1 MTIFQVTVSL
11 EFSILRS
18 QKPCKMIILCFYMH
32 RQSPLHIKGVEAKN
46 PWVSK
51 HSSCRYLAFGDL
63 IFKLKM
69 VYDIILQKEKEEEKK
84 KEKTVLKLHNKMVYD
99 IILQKEKDEQCFS
112 SLSQSI
118 NFLAFSLNALARFS
132 ANNFFFGL
140 IWKGSET
147 SPTNIISLPI
157 NGFY

>member
-18 QKPCKMIILCFYMH
+18 QKPCKMIILCLYMH

-51 HSSCRYLAFGDL
+51 HSSCRYLTAFGDL
-63 IFKLKM
+63 IFKL
-69 VYDIILQKEKEEEKK
+69 
-84 KEKTVLKLHNKMVYD
+84 KMVYD

>member
-69 VYDIILQKEKEEEKK
+69 VYDIILQKEK
-84 KEKTVLKLHNKMVYD
+84 
-99 IILQKEKDEQCFS
+99 DEQCFS